1 MAKLNFNVEHYD
13 FTSKAVI
20 LYLSDMALQLML
32 EN

>member
-1 MAKLNFNVEHYD
+1 MAKLDFNEEHY
-13 FTSKAVI
+13 FTSKAEI